1 MVDCPH
7 EGCTNSFYSEKN
19 LRTHLK
25 SAHGIDGAAALS
37 AAAAAAV
44 ATSDFRSLDADFT
57 SAAAAASDADP
68 SLSEDLESRLC
79 PICGLSLPASL
90 YCAHLSMKHDI
101 RSEGLSTVTGKP
113 HKKRLPNFVKC
124 PVCQKETQ
132 KKNVRNHLQLIHG
145 ITVTQENYPEFAR
158 QKVRRKFVCVC
169 VCICVCVCVCVC
181 ECVV

>member
-25 SAHGIDGAAALS
+25 SVHGIDGAAALT

-44 ATSDFRSLDADFT
+44 ATSDFRSLDAEFT
-57 SAAAAASDADP
+57 SAAAAGAAAAADATVEPDV
-68 SLSEDLESRLC
+68 ESRLC
-79 PICGLSLPASL
+79 PFCGISLPTAL

-101 RSEGLSTVTGKP
+101 RSEGLASLTAKP
-113 HKKRLPNFVKC
+113 SKKRLPNFVKC

-145 ITVTQENYPEFAR
+145 VVVTHENYPEFAR
-158 QKVRRKFVCVC
+158 QKVREMGVEWFGFVLERGASLHCLY
-169 VCICVCVCVCVC
+169 
-181 ECVV
+181 